1 MPKVMIGPAQ
11 LAKLHGDFFTVLDK
25 AGFEFMYPKMAWQMQ
40 ESDLLEQM
48 HGIHASLAGSEP
60 YTCLL
65 YTSDA
70 ADE

>member
-48 HGIHASLAGSEP
+48 HGVHASLAGN
-60 YTCLL
+60 
-65 YTSDA
+65 
-70 ADE
+70 